1 MGITSTNDSITKGA
15 SMNKHEI
22 GDIVWLHGKGWD
34 EHPLIV
40 LDIVGDH
47 DHVKVMSMR
56 NDKYIW
62 FFTPCQLHHRPK
74 EQS

>member
-1 MGITSTNDSITKGA
+1 MGITSTNDPTTTGD

-22 GDIVWLHGKGWD
+22 GDLVWLHGKGWD
-34 EHPLIV
+34 EHPLLV
-40 LDIVGDH
+40 LDIIGEY

-56 NDKYIW
+56 NDRYIW
-62 FFTPCQLHHRPK
+62 FFTPSQLHPNPK